1 VARCAADGCDHT
13 KRQGEER
20 LGLAAALLRID
31 LAQEV
36 LDSRPQEERD
46 FLLRSSVLGEFC
58 AEMCDAALKRADS
71 RGMIA
76 QIVRGNLLMASID
89 AKERWFRY
97 HPLFADFLRAR
108 MGNEAPAEMQDLHRR
123 AAKWAAAQ
131 GLMSEAVAHALAALD
146 YALAADLL
154 ASSAMDMV
162 RSGRVADTARA
173 IARLP
178 EKEVVRRPD
187 LLRAAAYAAIF
198 AHRYGDATHFIEA
211 IARADHGKRGTS
223 DEEIAGMRLMLSGWT
238 DKIPELLETVAAMRS
253 DTSRFG
259 PFTAGLASN
268 AGAYCHIALGRY
280 VEAEQD
286 IARARQA
293 QCALC
298 LELQHLLC
306 GRNRTDCWQYR
317 RSAHDTRRRAGSGDR
332 GGTKVRQFR
341 RSSRNL
347 SR

>member
-1 VARCAADGCDHT
+1 
-13 KRQGEER
+13 
-20 LGLAAALLRID
+20 
-31 LAQEV
+31 
-36 LDSRPQEERD
+36 
-46 FLLRSSVLGEFC
+46 
-58 AEMCDAALKRADS
+58 
-71 RGMIA
+71 MIA

-286 IARARQA
+286 IATAHQACEPINALYVLSCSTCFAAGIELIAGNIAAARTTLDGALDRAIAAGQRYGSSGA
-293 QCALC
+293 VVATYLTEVLYESNEVEACEALVSDYMPIVVETG
-298 LELQHLLC
+298 LPDHLSCCIAL
-306 GRNRTDCWQYR
+306 RRDCI
-317 RSAHDTRRRAGSGDR
+317 S
-332 GGTKVRQFR
+332 
-341 RSSRNL
+341 
-347 SR
+347 